1 LDESDKNGVDASYH
15 ILGTGFWPLNPPTTN
30 FTPPQLVVQT
40 YERFTRFYNNKHQGR
55 KLTWLWQLCKGEVKA
70 NYLKVA
76 NLKTSPTF
84 QVSTYQMAIMLLFN
98 DNETVTYD
106 EIAEATALNKETL
119 DPSLSVFIKA
129 KVLLTQPEGAK
140 PESGT
145 TYKLNT
151 GFKTKKVKINLN
163 IGIKSEQKA
172 EAEDTHKTIEEDR
185 KLLIQVCTLLLIPS
199 YRKFC

>member
-1 LDESDKNGVDASYH
+1 
-15 ILGTGFWPLNPPTTN
+15 
-30 FTPPQLVVQT
+30 VQT
-40 YERFTRFYNNKHQGR
+40 YERFARFYNHKHQGR

-70 NYLKVA
+70 NYCKVVGSKA
-76 NLKTSPTF
+76 SPTF

-98 DNETVTYD
+98 DSDTVSYD
-106 EIAEATALNKETL
+106 DIAEATKLNKETL

-129 KVLLTQPEGAK
+129 KVLHAQPEGAK

-151 GFKTKKVKINLN
+151 GFKTKKVKMNLN

-185 KLLIQVCTLLLIPS
+185 KLLMQVRS
-199 YRKFC
+199 

>member
-1 LDESDKNGVDASYH
+1 
-15 ILGTGFWPLNPPTTN
+15 
-30 FTPPQLVVQT
+30 
-40 YERFTRFYNNKHQGR
+40 
-55 KLTWLWQLCKGEVKA
+55 
-70 NYLKVA
+70 
-76 NLKTSPTF
+76 LKTSPTF

-151 GFKTKKVKINLN
+151 GLKTKKVKMNLN

-185 KLLIQVCTLLLIPS
+185 KLLIQVCTPLSNHLIQHSSNPLNS
-199 YRKFC
+199 RPLCAS